1 MTRPI
6 YETDSDRTRQTEA
19 AKSIEVNQ
27 GVKLIALS
35 DKYVFDYAIV
45 NQKEITGFMEIKVR
59 TNPSTQYPDY
69 LISADKMFRALL
81 WKEQL
86 GMNVFL
92 CVQWTDKLGIHEIRP
107 ENDYPCR
114 LAGRTDRGDVQDLE
128 PCLFIPIAWFKQL
141 CKNPPPPPP

>member
-1 MTRPI
+1 MTRPA
-6 YETDSDRTRQTEA
+6 YETPDNLSKEQQVADLIART
-19 AKSIEVNQ
+19 Q
-27 GVKLIALS
+27 GVEIIKLAS
-35 DKYVFDYAIV
+35 KYVFDYAIV
-45 NQKEITGFMEIKVR
+45 NKGEITGFMEIKVR

-92 CVQWTDKLGIHEIRP
+92 IVQWTDKLGCHEILT

-128 PCLFIPIAWFKQL
+128 PCLFVPVAWFKPI
-141 CKNPPPPPP
+141 CSNPPP